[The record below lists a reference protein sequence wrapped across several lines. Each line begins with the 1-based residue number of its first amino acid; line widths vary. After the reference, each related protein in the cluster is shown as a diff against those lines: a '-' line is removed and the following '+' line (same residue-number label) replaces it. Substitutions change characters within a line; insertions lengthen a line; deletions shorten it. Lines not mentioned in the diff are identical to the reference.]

1 MAPRTVLVTGA
12 TGLLGREVV
21 AAFRLRG
28 EWNVK
33 GTGYSRADGVD
44 ILKVDLESGADIAKI
59 IDEIRYVLLLLHFAA
74 SYSRHKDTY
83 ANEILLNGRQ
93 TAGGSSLYELKC
105 PLLSGDTVVEHLVRI
120 ADIFSLSLGAAQRF
134 PDKVDKD
141 PEAARAL
148 NITGS
153 KSLASV
159 TAARDILLI
168 YISTDYVFPG
178 RPGDAPYEADAA
190 PAPTNLYGQTKLDGE
205 KAVLEEYSV
214 AGKEGLGVI
223 LRVPVLY
230 GHAETPSESAVNVL
244 MDSVWKAQTEGT
256 KIKMDHWA
264 IRYPTNTGDI
274 GRICHDVATKYL
286 DSGNR
291 KDLPQT
297 LQFSSEDKMT
307 KYEICQ
313 VFGDIMGLSIAN
325 IEPNTEGNDP
335 NASVQRPY
343 DCHLS
348 TRELK
353 NLGID
358 VSTSDFVSWWR
369 REVRAF
375 RK

>member
-1 MAPRTVLVTGA
+1 MAERTVLVTGA

-21 AAFRLRG
+21 AAFQLRSG
-28 EWNVK
+28 WTVK
-33 GTGYSRADGVD
+33 GSGYSRADGVD
-44 ILKVDLESGADIAKI
+44 VLKLDLESGADIAKTL
-59 IDEIRYVLLLLHFAA
+59 DEIRPH
-74 SYSRHKDTY
+74 
-83 ANEILLNGRQ
+83 
-93 TAGGSSLYELKC
+93 
-105 PLLSGDTVVEHLVRI
+105 VVVHC
-120 ADIFSLSLGAAQRF
+120 AAQRF

-148 NITGS
+148 NIAAS
-153 KSLASV
+153 KTLASA
-159 TAARDILLI
+159 TAARDIFMI

-178 RPGDAPYEADAA
+178 RPGDAPYEADAT
-190 PAPTNLYGQTKLDGE
+190 PGPTNLYGQTKLDGE
-205 KAVLEEYSV
+205 KAVLEEYAV
-214 AGKEGLGVI
+214 AGKEGLGVA

-264 IRYPTNTGDI
+264 IRYPTNTGDV
-274 GRICHDVATKYL
+274 GRVCHDVATKYL
-286 DSGNR
+286 DSSDR
-291 KDLPQT
+291 KHLPRT
-297 LQFSSEDKMT
+297 LQFSSEDRMT

-313 VFGDIMGLSIAN
+313 HFGDIMGLSIAN

-353 NLGID
+353 NLEID
-358 VSTSDFVSWWR
+358 VSTCDFVSWWR